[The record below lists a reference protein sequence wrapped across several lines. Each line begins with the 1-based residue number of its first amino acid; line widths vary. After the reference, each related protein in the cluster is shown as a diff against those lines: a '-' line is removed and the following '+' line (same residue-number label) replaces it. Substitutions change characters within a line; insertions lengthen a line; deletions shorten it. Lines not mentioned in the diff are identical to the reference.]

1 MKIAEIIVRYLEAN
15 KRLVIPQLG
24 AFIVKSPGRSV
35 IFSELLRRDDG
46 VLRTLLMEH
55 GLSELE
61 AAGSIDRFVFD
72 ARHAMKR
79 GEAFVLDGLGAI
91 RYGENETIQFR
102 YAPHASHADL
112 AAFATAVGK
121 GKKIDEPIVSTSA
134 KVQPEDYVKG
144 LRYTSKS
151 KIDDKSYSYANRG
164 RLANIDK
171 FLLLAILAAVLAVSA
186 IVYGYIREQRINED
200 RQAFE
205 QELEQRR
212 IDLASDIEPESPAAG
227 QQQP

>member
-1 MKIAEIIVRYLEAN
+1 MKFAEIIVRYLESN

-55 GLSELE
+55 GMGELE

-91 RYGENETIQFR
+91 RYDDDENIVFR

-112 AAFATAVGK
+112 AAFASAVK
-121 GKKIDEPIVSTSA
+121 SRKIDEPIVSTSA
-134 KVQPEDYVKG
+134 KVQPESYVKG

-151 KIDDKSYSYANRG
+151 KIDDTSYSYASRS
-164 RLANIDK
+164 RFARMDK

-186 IVYGYIREQRINED
+186 IVYGYIREQRINE
-200 RQAFE
+200 AE
-205 QELEQRR
+205 MEYEIEQRR
-212 IDLASDIEPESPAAG
+212 VDVNSDAPEYLPGADETH
-227 QQQP
+227 